1 MHSSA
6 MTSGPGQ
13 NKPCGCHL
21 VLSGYWLWKKPMAM
35 QKACPSQAPRLPCW
49 TCQGQLIP
57 AFQPSLPRGQMCEWR
72 SWDAHPQAQLSYSWA
87 DLPSWGSSIAEPRDW
102 LHPMC
107 PVKFLDHRS
116 FEHNKMGLCF
126 TPLTLGRFCYTAA
139 GNWKHP
145 IFCGAQW
152 TWQGSWVKTM
162 SFSIHLPL
170 CKRRRCAHK
179 YWTTRSHLAFKHS
192 FSIPECSGFYKRMR
206 IKYVYTWW
214 ENNFLRWRQDLFTYE
229 FL

>member
-1 MHSSA
+1 MHSDA

-72 SWDAHPQAQLSYSWA
+72 SWMHILQAQLSYSWA
-87 DLPSWGSSIAEPRDW
+87 TQASPSWGSSIAEPRW
-102 LHPMC
+102 ATPNVPC
-107 PVKFLDHRS
+107 PNS
-116 FEHNKMGLCF
+116 
-126 TPLTLGRFCYTAA
+126 LTTEALSTIKWVLFYTVNFRAVCYTAA

-152 TWQGSWVKTM
+152 LTRVMSEDHVIFRYIFHCTWHRNVHIGVEQ
-162 SFSIHLPL
+162 
-170 CKRRRCAHK
+170 
-179 YWTTRSHLAFKHS
+179 LAV
-192 FSIPECSGFYKRMR
+192 IWQAL
-206 IKYVYTWW
+206 I
-214 ENNFLRWRQDLFTYE
+214 
-229 FL
+229 